1 MPTNNDKAV
10 KLPVIKPKNHDR
22 VLTIYPIPAF
32 SILQP
37 ITVDKCYNCIKL
49 SITSYFLSYY
59 VVILVIL
66 YNMVLTM
73 IV

>member
-1 MPTNNDKAV
+1 
-10 KLPVIKPKNHDR
+10 
-22 VLTIYPIPAF
+22 
-32 SILQP
+32 
-37 ITVDKCYNCIKL
+37 L

-66 YNMVLTM
+66 YNTVLTM